1 MKKFLL
7 IFAATLLISGIQAQV
22 LFEET
27 FNGGVIPVPGWTI
40 MGNVSNFANPQTSN
54 AGGTAPELQ
63 FDNDP
68 VFPTTTM
75 RIISPKINTTGV
87 DRVIIRFKH
96 MFDHVDGAS
105 ASVNLAVDTRSSNG
119 AWNNVWTKA
128 TTTDITAESVIIVVS
143 NANVGSSS
151 FQLSLSM
158 NGNSQNMKN
167 WFIDNVEVL
176 NPLSLDGAMSSLDL
190 PIVFVD
196 KQPIKGNF
204 SNLGTTP
211 ITSAD
216 VNWMIE
222 DGDTHTTSYT
232 GLNLALGAS
241 HDYLSADSLYVP
253 AGVYELKVWLSNVN
267 GVSSDDNLSND
278 TIYKHLEIPEHLNFY
293 NPLFEEFTSSTCG
306 YCPDLNNNI
315 IAPFMAQHSEDEFTL
330 IKYQVGWP
338 GNGDP
343 YCTAEVD
350 ARVAYYGVSGVPAL
364 YIDGKENNATTASV
378 NASFNATAGQ
388 ICYIGIESSHE
399 IEGNNIIVNAK
410 IIPAAN
416 YSNVKI
422 HLVVLERET
431 TQNVGTNGETH
442 FEHVL
447 MKMIPDASGTSAD
460 LVAGKSITIS
470 QTVDLSSTNVE
481 EMDDLML
488 AIFVQES
495 SKTIL
500 QSGYSVEVGASVS
513 SSIQDGAINV
523 PVSNPI
529 IINFSQPVRMVG
541 GEVITN
547 ENVASIISLVDS
559 MNVNAG
565 FIATINSAKTQITV
579 TPNPALGYYKSYTLS
594 ILPVENSLSVP
605 TLRYTTHFTTLLN
618 VGVIDAPIS
627 EFSVYPNPANGTLNI
642 NDSRN
647 IETIEIYSIIGNLVK
662 TVKVHNMTGQFGINV
677 SDLNTGLY
685 FLKARGYQTEKT
697 MRFVIA
703 R

>member
-87 DRVIIRFKH
+87 DKVIIRFKH

-105 ASVNLAVDTRSSNG
+105 ANVSLGVDTRSSNG
-119 AWNNVWTKA
+119 TWNNVWTKA
-128 TTTDITAESVIIVVS
+128 TTTDITAETVIIVVS
-143 NANVGSSS
+143 NANVGSTS

-176 NPLSLDGAMSSLDL
+176 NPLSLDGAMSSLNL
-190 PIVFVD
+190 PVIFVD
-196 KQPIKGNF
+196 KQPIKGDF

-222 DGDTHTTSYT
+222 DGDIHTTSYT

-278 TIYKHLEIPEHLNFY
+278 TIYKHLEIPEHLYFQK
-293 NPLFEEFTSSTCG
+293 PMFEEFTSSTCSP
-306 YCPDLNNNI
+306 CASFNSSSMT
-315 IAPFMAQHSEDEFTL
+315 PFMNQHTEDEYTL
-330 IKYQVGWP
+330 VKYQMNWP
-338 GNGDP
+338 GSGDP
-343 YCTAEVD
+343 YYTAEGGV
-350 ARVAYYGVSGVPAL
+350 RRTYYGVSGVPDM
-364 YIDGKENNATTASV
+364 YIDGKSVAASLSGL
-378 NASFNATAGQ
+378 NTGYNATAGQ
-388 ICYIGIESSHE
+388 ICYVGIEASHE
-399 IEGNNIIVNAK
+399 IVGNSIIINANIIPIV
-410 IIPAAN
+410 N

-422 HLVVLERET
+422 HLAVIERIT
-431 TQNVGTNGETH
+431 TQNVASNGETQFH
-442 FEHVL
+442 HVM
-447 MKMIPDASGTSAD
+447 MKMVPDASGTSAD
-460 LVAGKSITIS
+460 LVAGKPITIS

-500 QSGYSVEVGASVS
+500 QSVYSVEVGASVS

-605 TLRYTTHFTTLLN
+605 TLRYKTHFTTLLN
-618 VGVIDAPIS
+618 VGVVDAPIS

-677 SDLNTGLY
+677 SDLHTGLY